1 MSFLLRTIRLA
12 FIIYLTVFFT
22 GCAPRQV
29 SIEEARQIQTHI
41 ISVGM
46 QTTMDA
52 VITALQDQL
61 YIIDN
66 VNSDLNI
73 IVASRATNKKLA
85 DTVVEYDVDDT
96 PLWVK
101 ITGVALVTA
110 LIGFLIYTIFGKDG
124 DEDDCHSNNDCYHEH
139 SHNHYH
145 FNSPSND
152 YPRTR
157 SYNYKLNVNL
167 SENDNGGTKVRIIA
181 QGEYLE
187 DGNVVRAGAIQD
199 PKFYN
204 RIFRNIDNIVFDL

>member
-1 MSFLLRTIRLA
+1 M
-12 FIIYLTVFFT
+12 
-22 GCAPRQV
+22 
-29 SIEEARQIQTHI
+29 
-41 ISVGM
+41 
-46 QTTMDA
+46 
-52 VITALQDQL
+52 
-61 YIIDN
+61 
-66 VNSDLNI
+66 
-73 IVASRATNKKLA
+73 K
-85 DTVVEYDVDDT
+85 
-96 PLWVK
+96 
-101 ITGVALVTA
+101 
-110 LIGFLIYTIFGKDG
+110 KDG

-204 RIFRNIDNIVFDL
+204 RILEILII